1 MSLRGDWL
9 IAKSAAVAP
18 PQGSTFD
25 AAYLV
30 RVARGAATRDVIV
43 EFADPAAVASIGYA
57 EEVTRPFLC
66 DLEPPRH
73 LVVDQAGAV
82 RVQSGPR
89 DATGDDDGDESAA
102 SAVSSPRRARNRRR
116 GSVGL

>member
-1 MSLRGDWL
+1 MSPRADWL
-9 IAKSAAVAP
+9 IAKSAACSP
-18 PQGSTFD
+18 PPGSRFD

-30 RVARGAATRDVIV
+30 RVARGEATREVVV

-57 EEVTRPFLC
+57 EEVTRPFLR

-73 LVVDQAGAV
+73 LVVDHAGAV

-89 DATGDDDGDESAA
+89 DATGDDEVDQPVAPAEP
-102 SAVSSPRRARNRRR
+102 SPRRARNRRR
-116 GSVGL
+116 GSVGP